1 MNMRNW
7 LNKNKIRW
15 EAPGDPAPGGD
26 PAPQNDAP
34 PGGDPAPQDAGPDL
48 SFIPE
53 AFHVDG
59 KPDIEKFK
67 EHYGKLREPA
77 VAPEKYEYLV
87 PEDLN
92 FQELGLPEGMTMK
105 LDLDDPAMQPVLGEL
120 STILKEMGAPAEMG
134 GKVGGL
140 LAKYEASKLG
150 AQIAAQVKEFEQL
163 GTKEQANERISAVV
177 RAMEA
182 RLPADQVEALQGVTK
197 SAKAMMALEKLLGPR
212 NSNNPIEDPPS
223 SSDDDGYSSRY
234 PTSRTK

>member
-7 LNKNKIRW
+7 QNTNKVRW

-26 PAPQNDAP
+26 PAPQNDPP
-34 PGGDPAPQDAGPDL
+34 PGSDPVPQVEGPDL

-59 KPDIEKFK
+59 KPDLEKFK

-77 VAPEKYEYLV
+77 VAPENYEYLV

-92 FQELGLPEGMTMK
+92 FQDLGLPEGMTIK
-105 LDLDDPAMQPVLGEL
+105 FDLEDPAMQPVLGEL
-120 STILKEMGAPAEMG
+120 STVLKEIGAPAEMG
-134 GKVGGL
+134 GKIGGL

-150 AQIAAQVKEFEQL
+150 AQIAAQKKEFEQL
-163 GTKEQANERISAVV
+163 GTPEQANERISAVV
-177 RAMEA
+177 RAMES

-212 NSNNPIEDPPS
+212 NSTTPTEEPKS
-223 SSDDDGYSSRY
+223 SVDDDGYSSRY